1 MSRSNANDATNE
13 LNNYLQSTG
22 QLSSLSWVDVREGA
36 THHRW
41 DFVWGR
47 IGDPQAYGE
56 KCGSTSSIDCIKSY
70 EDYQARHQSHIVTWV
85 DTPSGPPHALSWT
98 ATCKGACCQSALE
111 NSSEILSSAV
121 RGGVVSTATANQ
133 KAAAREQAAQI
144 ACERLGINISN

>member
-22 QLSSLSWVDVREGA
+22 QLSSMSWVDVREGA

-41 DFVWGR
+41 GFVWGR
-47 IGDPQAYGE
+47 IGDLQAYGE
-56 KCGSTSSIDCIKSY
+56 KCGSTSSLDGIKPN

-98 ATCKGACCQSALE
+98 ATCK
-111 NSSEILSSAV
+111 V
-121 RGGVVSTATANQ
+121 RGGIVGTATASQ

-144 ACERLGINISN
+144 ACESLGINISN